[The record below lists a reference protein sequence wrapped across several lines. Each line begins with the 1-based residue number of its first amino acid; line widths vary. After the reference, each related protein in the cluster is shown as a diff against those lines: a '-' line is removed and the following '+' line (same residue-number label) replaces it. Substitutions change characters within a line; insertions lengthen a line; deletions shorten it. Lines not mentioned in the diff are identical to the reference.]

1 MGLNFNM
8 DMTWEWEGL
17 ILLGFSKKRPKKNCT
32 MVPAASIST
41 FFGIPCI
48 YHGLDIKDRVNGH
61 QIKTPQMAG
70 DSEFIKETLVIMGWT
85 SQMAH

>member
-1 MGLNFNM
+1 MGLNFTM
-8 DMTWEWEGL
+8 DMTWEGL
-17 ILLGFSKKRPKKNCT
+17 ILLRLSKKRPKKT
-32 MVPAASIST
+32 APWLQQHLLVH
-41 FFGIPCI
+41 FFGTPCI

-70 DSEFIKETLVIMGWT
+70 DSEFIKETLVIMGWA